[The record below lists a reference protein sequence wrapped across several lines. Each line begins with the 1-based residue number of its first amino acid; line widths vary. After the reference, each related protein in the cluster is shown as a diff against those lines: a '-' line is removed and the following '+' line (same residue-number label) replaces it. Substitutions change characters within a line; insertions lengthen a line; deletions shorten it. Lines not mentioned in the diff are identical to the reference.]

1 MARKPRDHKAEYA
14 RRLELGRKR
23 GYSRARARGHSP
35 LRKKKPKRES
45 EELKERLELAFAL
58 FRESKNLSKSA
69 KTSKV
74 STERFRLFLREN
86 SLARKRNGQWRL
98 LTDERPRQIE
108 MLSVAGWVA
117 VTVRGLKLASE
128 IGKHRAAV
136 RAFKDSGDVSALAP
150 FVSKSITDID
160 GKTHPFETRPN
171 MLLRSFK
178 TGRGS
183 FEQIYKL
190 VSQ

>member
-1 MARKPRDHKAEYA
+1 MASKPRDYKAEYA

-23 GYSRARARGHSP
+23 GYSRARARGHSST
-35 LRKKKPKRES
+35 RQKEPKRES
-45 EELKERLELAFAL
+45 AKLKDRLEQAFAL

-69 KTSKV
+69 RTSKV

-86 SLARKRNGQWRL
+86 ALARKRNGQWRL
-98 LTDERPRQIE
+98 SADNRPRQIE

-117 VTVRGLKLASE
+117 VTVHGFKFASE

-136 RAFKDSGDVSALAP
+136 RAFKDSGDESALAP
-150 FVSKSITDID
+150 FVGKSITDID
-160 GKTHPFETRPN
+160 GKTHQFETRPN

-183 FEQIYKL
+183 FENIYKL

>member
-1 MARKPRDHKAEYA
+1 MASKPRDYKAEYA

-35 LRKKKPKRES
+35 SRKKEPKRES
-45 EELKERLELAFAL
+45 AKLKARLELAFAH

-74 STERFRLFLREN
+74 STERFRIFLREN
-86 SLARKRNGQWRL
+86 SLARKRNGQWRF
-98 LTDERPRQIE
+98 LTDNRPRQID
-108 MLSVAGWVA
+108 MLSVVGWVP
-117 VTVRGLKLASE
+117 VTVRGFKLASE

-136 RAFKDSGDVSALAP
+136 RAFKDSGDESALTP
-150 FVSKSITDID
+150 FVGKSITDID
-160 GKTHPFETRPN
+160 GQTHQFETRPN